1 MSVRAV
7 DILLSLDAVDPSQL
21 GVMGHSL
28 GGHGSFFL
36 AAYDQRLS
44 CCVSN
49 CAASFFRHNERSN
62 TSPPPLR
69 CFCV

>member
-1 MSVRAV
+1 M

-36 AAYDQRLS
+36 AAYDERLS

-49 CAASFFRHNERSN
+49 CAASFFRHNDRSN
-62 TSPPPLR
+62 TSPPPLQ
-69 CFCV
+69 CFVSERRV

>member
-1 MSVRAV
+1 M

-36 AAYDQRLS
+36 AAYDERLS

-49 CAASFFRHNERSN
+49 CAASFFRHNER
-62 TSPPPLR
+62 
-69 CFCV
+69 